1 MPTIVMTE
9 KPDTWFAYRHL
20 NPQARLRLFCFPYAG
35 GSASIFANWSSFLPA
50 WVEVCPIQLP
60 GRENRIN
67 ETPLKRL
74 SALVDRLVE
83 ALLPVSDLP
92 FTFFGHSMGALISF
106 ELARRL
112 RQRDLPLP
120 CQLFISGCGAPQVH
134 VSEPPVYHLPK
145 EEFIA
150 AVKRLNGTPEEVW
163 RHEELVKILL
173 PYLRADFEMID
184 TYIYQPDLPLPMPFT
199 VYGGQQDQKVQP
211 ERLGA
216 WSEQTTKACVLRI
229 FPGDHFFVHSSRQQ
243 LLTTL
248 SQELKLIKSIA

>member
-1 MPTIVMTE
+1 MTE
-9 KPDTWFAYRHL
+9 KTDTWFAYRRS
-20 NPQARLRLFCFPYAG
+20 NPQAHSRLFCFPYAG
-35 GSASIFANWSSFLPA
+35 SGASLFANWSTLLPA

-112 RQRDLPLP
+112 RQRNLPLP
-120 CQLFISGCGAPQVH
+120 SQLFLSGCGAPQMSY
-134 VSEPPVYHLPK
+134 SEAPVYHLPR

-150 AVKRLNGTPEEVW
+150 TVKRLNGTPEEVW
-163 RHEELVKILL
+163 QHEELVKILL
-173 PYLRADFEMID
+173 PYLRADFEIID
-184 TYIYQPDLPLPMPFT
+184 TYTYQPYEPLPIPFT
-199 VYGGQQDQKVQP
+199 VYGGQQDQKIHP

-216 WSEQTTKACVLRI
+216 WREQTTRACVVRI
-229 FPGDHFFVHSSRQQ
+229 FPGDHFFLNSSRKQ

-248 SQELKLIKSIA
+248 SQDLKPVNSIAG